1 MPLGTIQAL
10 RLLHQTFRHHPPT
23 QRVHI
28 LGRFLSAPFMRTLDV
43 IPPGARVLDIGAGH
57 GTYARLIAEAR
68 SANVVALEPDLRKAL
83 AAYKHPNVRF
93 VAGFDDCI
101 RGTFDVVVLYDVL
114 YRIPPSQRDALFARI
129 HERVKPGGA
138 FILKDI
144 DPSRRVKFRWN
155 LLQERIADIL
165 GLSHGEQFTNDS
177 IEVIGDRL
185 TRAGFTG
192 MHWQRIDFGYPH
204 AHIMYCARRA

>member
-1 MPLGTIQAL
+1 
-10 RLLHQTFRHHPPT
+10 
-23 QRVHI
+23 
-28 LGRFLSAPFMRTLDV
+28 
-43 IPPGARVLDIGAGH
+43 
-57 GTYARLIAEAR
+57 
-68 SANVVALEPDLRKAL
+68 
-83 AAYKHPNVRF
+83 
-93 VAGFDDCI
+93 
-101 RGTFDVVVLYDVL
+101 
-114 YRIPPSQRDALFARI
+114 
-129 HERVKPGGA
+129 VKPGGA

-204 AHIMYCARRA
+204 AHIMYSARRA